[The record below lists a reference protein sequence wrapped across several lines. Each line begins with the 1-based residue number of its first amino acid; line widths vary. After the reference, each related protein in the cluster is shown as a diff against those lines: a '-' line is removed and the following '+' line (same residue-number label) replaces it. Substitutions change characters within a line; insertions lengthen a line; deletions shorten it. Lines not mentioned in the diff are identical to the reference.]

1 MIPRALTPAAFA
13 ARDPGANIL
22 TFSGESM
29 GTSWSLQA
37 VSPPPDAAEGVQAAL
52 DRVVAQMSQWET
64 GSDLSRFNRAAPGS
78 WQAIPTEFAEVIAAA
93 LEISAASGGAF
104 DPGLGS
110 LTERW
115 GFGASGSTDRVPDA
129 EHVLAADRRIDF
141 EPSPPRIRRSGDAA
155 LDLAGIAKGY
165 GVDLAAVYLLG
176 AGVRHFLIEV
186 GGELR
191 GEGIRPDGQP
201 WWVDLEVPPASSVAP
216 YRIALHDLSVATSGN
231 YRRGFEANG
240 VRYSHSFDPRTG
252 RPVTNDIASVTILHR
267 SCMMADG
274 WATALT
280 VLGPDVAMA
289 LADDQR
295 LAACIIAGNGEHLSR
310 AWREMLA

>member
-13 ARDPGANIL
+13 GRDPGANIL
-22 TFSGESM
+22 TCAGESM

-37 VSPPPDAAEGVQAAL
+37 VAPPAGVAEGVQEAL
-52 DRVVAQMSQWET
+52 DTVVAQMSQWEPA
-64 GSDLSRFNRAAPGS
+64 SDLSRFNRAAAGA
-78 WQAIPTEFAEVIAAA
+78 WHTIPAGLAQVVGAA
-93 LEISAASGGAF
+93 LDIAEASGGAF
-104 DPGLGS
+104 DPGLGA
-110 LTERW
+110 LTECW
-115 GFGASGSTDRVPDA
+115 GFGSAGPVDRVPG
-129 EHVLAADRRIDF
+129 EPAAPPAAGGIDF
-141 EPSPPRIRRSGDAA
+141 DASTGRIRRGDGAA
-155 LDLAGIAKGY
+155 LDLSGIAKGY
-165 GVDLAAVYLLG
+165 GVDLAAEWLLA

-201 WWVDLEVPPASSVAP
+201 WWVDLELPPASPVAP

-231 YRRGFEANG
+231 YRRGFADG
-240 VRYSHSFDPRTG
+240 GRYYSHSFDPRTR
-252 RPVTNDIASVTILHR
+252 RPIAHDVSSVTVVHR

-280 VLGPDVAMA
+280 VPGPEAAIA
-289 LADDQR
+289 LADERD
-295 LAACIIAGNGEHLSR
+295 LAACVLAGDAEYLSR